1 MKRIVKSDRKSESSE
16 LNMAPLIDMIFIL
29 LIFFLVTASFVKQ
42 SGVTVIKS
50 IAETA
55 EKKEKTNLILGITRE
70 NKIYIEGREVD
81 IRDVQ
86 GQMER
91 FHQENPDGYVV
102 ISPDRDSRTEITLK
116 VQDYCRDAGIRHL
129 SISAEKPEQG

>member
-1 MKRIVKSDRKSESSE
+1 MRKIVKSGRRTESTD

-42 SGVTVIKS
+42 SGVIVTKP

-55 EKKEKTNLILGITRE
+55 EKKEKTNLILGITRD
-70 NKIYIEGREVD
+70 NTIYIEGREID

-86 GQMER
+86 SLMER
-91 FHQENPDGYVV
+91 FLLENPDGHVV
-102 ISPDRDSRTEITLK
+102 ISPDKESRSGITLK
-116 VQDYCRDAGIRHL
+116 VQDYIRDAGVKNL
-129 SISAEKPEQG
+129 SISAEKPE

>member
-55 EKKEKTNLILGITRE
+55 EKKEKTNLILGITRD

-81 IRDVQ
+81 IRDVK

-102 ISPDRDSRTEITLK
+102 ISPDRDSRTGITLK

>member
-70 NKIYIEGREVD
+70 NKIYIEGREID

-116 VQDYCRDAGIRHL
+116 VQDYCRDAGIKHL